1 MRMHTN
7 NKDVVDVD
15 ALARNRHASPSD
27 DCAVVAREVCFAYD
41 DTQVL
46 HSVCLNVK
54 RGEVV
59 GLLGPNGTG
68 KSTLMKVL
76 CGDLSPSAG
85 SVCVY
90 GKPVDSYSRKELAR
104 TRGVMPQSSD
114 FPFAYT
120 SREVVEMGRFPW
132 CTSADENRRI
142 VDQSLAQADVRHLAD
157 REVTCLSGGEASRVT
172 FGRVLAGQGSVIF
185 LDEPTAALDI
195 AHQEHT
201 MKLCSDLASKGVA
214 VVALMHDIQLA
225 AAYCDRIALMS
236 RGRIVAFGEP
246 SEVLTEES
254 LSEVYQW
261 PIKVGRMSTGEL
273 VILPQRSKDA
283 GDDVLC
289 LHDEIKKSEENRYEC
304 C

>member
-1 MRMHTN
+1 MANTRRESKCLDEGVNAVDESTPTSTN
-7 NKDVVDVD
+7 Y
-15 ALARNRHASPSD
+15 
-27 DCAVVAREVCFAYD
+27 AVVAHDVCFSYD
-41 DTQVL
+41 DAQVL
-46 HSVCLNVK
+46 YSVCLNVR

-76 CGDLSPSAG
+76 CGDVKPSTG
-85 SVCVY
+85 SVHIY
-90 GKPVDSYSRKELAR
+90 GKPVDAYSRRELAR
-104 TRGVMPQSSD
+104 TRGVMPQSSY

-120 SREVVEMGRFPW
+120 SRDVVEMGRFPW
-132 CTSADENRRI
+132 STNASENKRI
-142 VDQSLAQADVRHLAD
+142 VDESLVQADVKHLAD
-157 REVTCLSGGEASRVT
+157 REVTFLSGGEASRVT

-201 MKLCSDLASKGVA
+201 MRLCSTLASTGVS

-261 PIKVGRMSTGEL
+261 TIKVGYMPTGEL
-273 VILPQRSKDA
+273 VILPQRCKDA
-283 GDDVLC
+283 DGKELLC
-289 LHDEIKKSEENRYEC
+289 QHNNADKSEENL
-304 C
+304 